1 MPAEPGVPERIVAAS
16 KAHPSDRPDPQAR
29 VERWVRPAIRSLS
42 AYHVPPARGL
52 IKLDAMEN
60 PYGWPPALV
69 DQWLEVLRGAE
80 LNRYPDP
87 SAARLTARLREVMDV
102 PQTAG
107 LLLGNGSDE
116 IIQMIALCLADATAE
131 PARVVLAPEPS
142 FVMYRMIAAFT
153 GMDYV
158 GVPLD
163 EDFSLDPGAMRAAI
177 EQHEPAVVFLAYP
190 NNPTGNLFDA
200 EAVRAVIEAAPGLV
214 VVDEAYHAFA
224 GESFL
229 GAVGD
234 YDNLLVMR
242 TVSKMG
248 LAGLRLGLL
257 AGPAAWLDEI
267 DKVRLPY
274 NINVLT
280 QLSAEFALRH
290 ADVLAE
296 QSARI
301 RAEREALSAAL
312 NAMAGLR
319 VYPSRANFILFRVPA
334 GRAGDIFGGLRE
346 AGILIKNLDGAG
358 GPLRDCLRVT
368 VGTPEENAA
377 FLDALRGLL

>member
-1 MPAEPGVPERIVAAS
+1 VASGAQSPEGS
-16 KAHPSDRPDPQAR
+16 DPQAR

-42 AYHVPPARGL
+42 AYHVPPAEGL

-60 PYGWPPALV
+60 PYGWPSELV
-69 DQWLEVLRGAE
+69 EPWLETLRGAA

-87 SAARLTARLREVMDV
+87 SAARLTERLRESMAV
-102 PQTAG
+102 PASAAVV
-107 LLLGNGSDE
+107 LGNGSDE
-116 IIQMIALCLADATAE
+116 LIQMIALCLADPDAR
-131 PARVVLAPEPS
+131 PRRVVLAPEPS

-158 GVPLD
+158 GVALG
-163 EDFSLDPGAMRAAI
+163 EDFSLDLAAMLRAI
-177 EQHEPAVVFLAYP
+177 EQHQPAVVFLAYP
-190 NNPTGNLFDA
+190 NNPTGNLFA
-200 EAVRAVIEAAPGLV
+200 PEAVRALVETAPGLV

-224 GESFL
+224 GESFMA
-229 GAVGD
+229 AVED

-257 AGPAAWLDEI
+257 AGPPAWLAEI
-267 DKVRLPY
+267 DKLRLPY

-290 ADVLAE
+290 GEVLAE

-301 RAEREALSAAL
+301 RAEREALLKAL
-312 NAMAGLR
+312 RELGALR
-319 VYPSRANFILFRVPA
+319 VYPSRANFILFRVPG
-334 GRAGDIFGGLRE
+334 GRAGAIFEGLKA
-346 AGILIKNLDGAG
+346 AGVLIKNLDGAG
-358 GPLRDCLRVT
+358 GTLRGCLRVT

-377 FLDALRGLL
+377 FLSALQGLL